1 MNFQEPFRIHQI
13 DFNNITYTKI
23 KSSDVKKI
31 IFIKYT
37 ENKKQKPFVIQ
48 CPTLLNINEAIKV
61 SNDYHELEMPII
73 TQVKEKSKELFNF
86 FEELD
91 GKIMSD
97 AKIYSKLWFDNLSKE
112 DGIRYKKVIRESDN
126 FSEGI
131 LRLKLIKNID
141 FETLLQVDNKKRIN
155 VKEIPKDSWCKML
168 IEIYAVVVN
177 YQNNTFSLF
186 LRPIILSFKEKQS
199 VNYNYK
205 FLESDSDSNSD
216 KEDIP
221 DSELSGIFMKQRE
234 KQVDKNDLTSSAI
247 KYVGEKQEQEQEQE
261 QENKVSSSSKS
272 LSSDASDSSESSTE
286 ENFKKLAT
294 SPEMNDS
301 EKSKKSSDSEK
312 LNDSEKSKKS
322 SDSEKSKK
330 SSDSEKL
337 NDSEKSK
344 KSSDSEKL
352 NDSDK
357 SKKSSYSEKS
367 KKSSNSESSEL
378 HSELSTSSSSEKIKL
393 TDSSD
398 ENIK

>member
-48 CPTLLNINEAIKV
+48 CPTLLNINEPTKV

-91 GKIMSD
+91 DKIMSD
-97 AKIYSKLWFDNLSKE
+97 GRIYSKLWFDNLSKE

-155 VKEIPKDSWCKML
+155 IKEIPKNSWCKML

-205 FLESDSDSNSD
+205 FLESDSDSDFD

-234 KQVDKNDLTSSAI
+234 KQITDKNDLTSSAI
-247 KYVGEKQEQEQEQE
+247 KYVGEKQEL
-261 QENKVSSSSKS
+261 ENKLSSSSKS
-272 LSSDASDSSESSTE
+272 LSSDSSESSTE

-301 EKSKKSSDSEK
+301 EKSKKSNDSEKSKKSNDSEK

-322 SDSEKSKK
+322 K
-330 SSDSEKL
+330 DSEKL
-337 NDSEKSK
+337 SESK
-344 KSSDSEKL
+344 KSK
-352 NDSDK
+352 
-357 SKKSSYSEKS
+357 
-367 KKSSNSESSEL
+367 SSEL
-378 HSELSTSSSSEKIKL
+378 
-393 TDSSD
+393 
-398 ENIK
+398 N

>member
-13 DFNNITYTKI
+13 DLNNITYTKI

-48 CPTLLNINEAIKV
+48 CPTLLNINEPIKV

-112 DGIRYKKVIRESDN
+112 DGIRYKKVIRESDH
-126 FSEGI
+126 FSDGI

-155 VKEIPKDSWCKML
+155 VKEIPKNSWCKML

-205 FLESDSDSNSD
+205 FLESDSDSDSD

-234 KQVDKNDLTSSAI
+234 KQIDKNDLTSSAI
-247 KYVGEKQEQEQEQE
+247 KYVGEKEEH
-261 QENKVSSSSKS
+261 ENKVSSSSKS
-272 LSSDASDSSESSTE
+272 LSSDSSESSTE

-294 SPEMNDS
+294 SPEINDSDKSNNSKKSNDS
-301 EKSKKSSDSEK
+301 ENLEK

-322 SDSEKSKK
+322 NDSENSEKS
-330 SSDSEKL
+330 
-337 NDSEKSK
+337 ND
-344 KSSDSEKL
+344 
-352 NDSDK
+352 
-357 SKKSSYSEKS
+357 SEKS
-367 KKSSNSESSEL
+367 KKSSNSEKLSETKKSKSSESSEL
-378 HSELSTSSSSEKIKL
+378 NSELSSSSSEKIKL

-398 ENIK
+398 ENLK